1 MSKRDTIL
9 NMMNEDSNS
18 TVDSKSSSTLEF
30 NMTDERDKS
39 DDDASSI
46 SACGN
51 GTNTSSNC
59 STSCDSS
66 SSYDDT
72 LQTKRKIVFSK
83 INENWQYFEILNDK
97 EAKCNLCNKI
107 IKTSGNTSNM
117 NYHMAKKHLSGMF
130 M

>member
-30 NMTDERDKS
+30 NMTDERDKT

-59 STSCDSS
+59 SASCDSS

-72 LQTKRKIVFSK
+72 LQTKRKRVFSK
-83 INENWQYFEILNDK
+83 INENWQ
-97 EAKCNLCNKI
+97 
-107 IKTSGNTSNM
+107 
-117 NYHMAKKHLSGMF
+117 
-130 M
+130 

>member
-1 MSKRDTIL
+1 
-9 NMMNEDSNS
+9 
-18 TVDSKSSSTLEF
+18 
-30 NMTDERDKS
+30 MTDERDKT

-59 STSCDSS
+59 SCDSS

-72 LQTKRKIVFSK
+72 LKTKRKRVFSK